1 MENNECLKQTPQEP
15 TKSKDLNELFSAMAK
30 AQSEIKA
37 ASLDAEN
44 PYFKSSFSSLA
55 EIMRVSRPALTKNG
69 LSVIQQ
75 ILPNEEGQNVLHTI
89 LAHSSGQWIETQMK
103 IVPTKPDVQALG
115 SLITYLRRYSY
126 AAIVGVVSSEEDDDG
141 EITLQEEHSKINNR
155 FDSKEQT
162 DETLTKEQL
171 EELNYELD
179 GHPNIAQ
186 QILEGMKIQSLSD
199 IPRSKFIP
207 AINRVRAIKQ
217 LRAGK

>member
-1 MENNECLKQTPQEP
+1 MENNEILKQTPPEP
-15 TKSKDLNELFSAMAK
+15 TKSKELNELFSAMAK
-30 AQSEIKA
+30 AQSEIKTA
-37 ASLDAEN
+37 NLDAEN

-75 ILPNEEGQNVLHTI
+75 VLPNEEGQNVLHTI

-141 EITLQEEHSKINNR
+141 EQSLTEEHSKINK
-155 FDSKEQT
+155 FDSREQT
-162 DETLTKEQL
+162 NETLTKEQL

-186 QILEGMKIQSLSD
+186 QILEGMKIQSLSE
-199 IPRSKFIP
+199 IPKSKFIA
-207 AINRVRAIKQ
+207 AINRVRAIKT
-217 LRAGK
+217 LRNGK